1 MAKRVH
7 IIFFGD
13 DVDGT
18 GYRFFIKQKAI
29 TLGLKGF
36 CKLNEKKQIEVEVEG
51 KTNSIEEFLKFVEK
65 GVSLQSDSNAF
76 TVEIYDNLKG
86 YVTMESDII

>member
-1 MAKRVH
+1 MAKRAH
-7 IIFFGD
+7 IIFFG

-29 TLGLKGF
+29 FLGLKGF

-51 KTNSIEEFLKFVEK
+51 KTNSVDEFLKFVEK
-65 GVSLQSDSNAF
+65 GVSPQADSNGF
-76 TVEIYDNLKG
+76 TVEIYDELKG
-86 YVTMESDII
+86 YVTMESDIV